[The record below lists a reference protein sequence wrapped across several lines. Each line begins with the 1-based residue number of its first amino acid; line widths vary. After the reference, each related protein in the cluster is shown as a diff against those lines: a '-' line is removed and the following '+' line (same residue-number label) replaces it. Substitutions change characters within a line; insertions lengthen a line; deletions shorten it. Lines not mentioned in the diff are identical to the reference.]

1 MGVSE
6 PTNSEAKTK
15 QFSNVSSMSDSITEA
30 KLLLQKKQF
39 SNALAITSNLLTRY
53 PDNIEALYLTAV
65 CQRYL
70 QQPQQALATLNT
82 LKSYHPNYARAY
94 QEEGHNYRLSNSQA
108 AISAYEKAVQLNAAL
123 IASWKNLNE
132 LYRAEGQIWSADH
145 AQNQVDYWSGMPQA
159 LVSVSSLINEDNV
172 VKAEEI
178 CRFFLKKQPK
188 HTEAMRLLAAIGVKH
203 KVLDDAEFLLE
214 SCLHFDPE
222 FHQARLD
229 YVNVLHKRQRY
240 EKALEQALL
249 LRSKSPNDVR
259 YQMAVA
265 NESQAVGEFNQA
277 IHIYREILNQL
288 PDNSGVLIMLGHAY
302 KTVGETDNAVAAYQ
316 KAGACQ
322 ENFGDAFWSLANLKT
337 YSFSADEITT
347 MQAREQASD
356 TPFEDRF
363 HLSFALGKAFEDAG
377 DYSQAFSYY
386 AKGNALKKQQL
397 GYQAARVDAECKA
410 QIEVCT
416 PALFSQHAPP
426 SNTPNPPS
434 IQTSQA
440 TPIFIVGL
448 PRAGSTLLEQI
459 LSSHSMVD
467 GTMELPNI
475 MSLSHRLN
483 GRGGIDKPKRYPQV
497 LAELSAEQLGKFGE
511 EFIRD
516 TEVYR
521 QGAPFFIDKM
531 PNNFRHI
538 GLIHLILPNA
548 IIIDARRDP
557 MSCGF
562 SIFKQLF
569 AEGQEFS
576 YNLEDIGKYY
586 NNYVEL
592 MAHWN
597 TVLPGKILKMQYED
611 VVTDFEEQVRKLL
624 DFCGLPFEESCLN
637 FYKTK
642 RSVRTASAEQV
653 RQPIYQSGMQ
663 QWKHFESDLG
673 PLSTLVSA
681 LT

>member
-6 PTNSEAKTK
+6 PTNSEGKTK

-178 CRFFLKKQPK
+178 CRFFLKTQPK

-302 KTVGETDNAVAAYQ
+302 KTVGETDNAVTAYQ

-337 YSFSADEITT
+337 YSFSTDEITT
-347 MQAREQASD
+347 MQAREQAPN

-426 SNTPNPPS
+426 SNTPNPPN

-497 LAELSAEQLGKFGE
+497 LAELSTEQLGKFGE

-597 TVLPGKILKMQYED
+597 TTLPGKILKMQYED

>member
-6 PTNSEAKTK
+6 PTNSEGKTK

-82 LKSYHPNYARAY
+82 LKSYHPNYARVY

-178 CRFFLKKQPK
+178 CRFFLKTQPK

-597 TVLPGKILKMQYED
+597 TTLPGKILKMQYED

>member
-6 PTNSEAKTK
+6 PTNSEGKTK

-178 CRFFLKKQPK
+178 CRFFLKTQPK

-597 TVLPGKILKMQYED
+597 TTLPGKILKMQYED
-611 VVTDFEEQVRKLL
+611 IVTDFEEQVRKLL

>member
-1 MGVSE
+1 
-6 PTNSEAKTK
+6 
-15 QFSNVSSMSDSITEA
+15 MSDSITEA

-39 SNALAITSNLLTRY
+39 SNALVITSNLLTRY

-178 CRFFLKKQPK
+178 CRFFLKTQPK

-611 VVTDFEEQVRKLL
+611 IVTDFEEQVRKLL

-681 LT
+681 LM

>member
-1 MGVSE
+1 
-6 PTNSEAKTK
+6 
-15 QFSNVSSMSDSITEA
+15 MSDSITEA

-178 CRFFLKKQPK
+178 CRFFLKTQPK

-597 TVLPGKILKMQYED
+597 TTLPGKILKMQYED
-611 VVTDFEEQVRKLL
+611 IVTDFEEQVRKLL

>member
-6 PTNSEAKTK
+6 PTNSEGKTK

-39 SNALAITSNLLTRY
+39 SNALVITSNLLTRY

-178 CRFFLKKQPK
+178 CRFFLKTQPK

-611 VVTDFEEQVRKLL
+611 IVTDFEEQVRKLL

-681 LT
+681 LM

>member
-259 YQMAVA
+259 YQMALA

-416 PALFSQHAPP
+416 PALFSKQASAQTQP
-426 SNTPNPPS
+426 NTLSKQDSRPR
-434 IQTSQA
+434 
-440 TPIFIVGL
+440 PIFIVGL

-475 MSLSHRLN
+475 MSLAHRLN
-483 GRGGIDKPKRYPQV
+483 GRGGNDRPKRYPQV
-497 LAELSAEQLGKFGE
+497 LTELSAEQLAKFGDD
-511 EFIRD
+511 FIKD

-521 QGAPFFIDKM
+521 QGAPYFIDKM

-538 GLIHLILPNA
+538 GLIQLILPDA

-592 MAHWN
+592 MDHWN
-597 TVLPGKILKMQYED
+597 TVLPGKILKMQYEA
-611 VVTDFEEQVRKLL
+611 VVTDFEEQVHRLL
-624 DFCGLPFEESCLN
+624 DFCGLPFEEGCLD

-673 PLSTLVSA
+673 PLSALVST
-681 LT
+681 LK

>member
-1 MGVSE
+1 
-6 PTNSEAKTK
+6 
-15 QFSNVSSMSDSITEA
+15 
-30 KLLLQKKQF
+30 
-39 SNALAITSNLLTRY
+39 
-53 PDNIEALYLTAV
+53 
-65 CQRYL
+65 
-70 QQPQQALATLNT
+70 
-82 LKSYHPNYARAY
+82 
-94 QEEGHNYRLSNSQA
+94 
-108 AISAYEKAVQLNAAL
+108 
-123 IASWKNLNE
+123 
-132 LYRAEGQIWSADH
+132 
-145 AQNQVDYWSGMPQA
+145 
-159 LVSVSSLINEDNV
+159 
-172 VKAEEI
+172 
-178 CRFFLKKQPK
+178 
-188 HTEAMRLLAAIGVKH
+188 
-203 KVLDDAEFLLE
+203 
-214 SCLHFDPE
+214 
-222 FHQARLD
+222 
-229 YVNVLHKRQRY
+229 
-240 EKALEQALL
+240 
-249 LRSKSPNDVR
+249 
-259 YQMAVA
+259 
-265 NESQAVGEFNQA
+265 
-277 IHIYREILNQL
+277 
-288 PDNSGVLIMLGHAY
+288 
-302 KTVGETDNAVAAYQ
+302 
-316 KAGACQ
+316 
-322 ENFGDAFWSLANLKT
+322 
-337 YSFSADEITT
+337 
-347 MQAREQASD
+347 
-356 TPFEDRF
+356 
-363 HLSFALGKAFEDAG
+363 
-377 DYSQAFSYY
+377 
-386 AKGNALKKQQL
+386 
-397 GYQAARVDAECKA
+397 
-410 QIEVCT
+410 
-416 PALFSQHAPP
+416 
-426 SNTPNPPS
+426 
-434 IQTSQA
+434 
-440 TPIFIVGL
+440 
-448 PRAGSTLLEQI
+448 
-459 LSSHSMVD
+459 MVD

-497 LAELSAEQLGKFGE
+497 LAELSTEQLGKFGE

-597 TVLPGKILKMQYED
+597 TTLPGKILKMQYED

-673 PLSTLVSA
+673 PLSTLVSV

>member
-1 MGVSE
+1 
-6 PTNSEAKTK
+6 
-15 QFSNVSSMSDSITEA
+15 
-30 KLLLQKKQF
+30 
-39 SNALAITSNLLTRY
+39 
-53 PDNIEALYLTAV
+53 
-65 CQRYL
+65 
-70 QQPQQALATLNT
+70 
-82 LKSYHPNYARAY
+82 
-94 QEEGHNYRLSNSQA
+94 
-108 AISAYEKAVQLNAAL
+108 
-123 IASWKNLNE
+123 
-132 LYRAEGQIWSADH
+132 
-145 AQNQVDYWSGMPQA
+145 MPQA

-302 KTVGETDNAVAAYQ
+302 KTVGETDNAVTAYQ

-337 YSFSADEITT
+337 YSFSTDEITT
-347 MQAREQASD
+347 MQAREQAPN

-426 SNTPNPPS
+426 SNTPNPPN

-516 TEVYR
+516 TEVFR

-597 TVLPGKILKMQYED
+597 TTLPGKILKMQYED